1 MLNFYIKGK
10 KNLHDLARDRTWN
23 LLLRRQAPYPLGHKA
38 TNKYLSLSV
47 KIDGE
52 YQRLVCTD
60 SLVTF

>member
-1 MLNFYIKGK
+1 MLNFNVKCEKI
-10 KNLHDLARDRTWN
+10 LHDLARDRTWN

-38 TNKYLSLSV
+38 TNKWFSLFG

-60 SLVTF
+60 NLVTF